1 MIFQMVWLYT
11 SELYPTN
18 LRTQAI
24 GTCSMIARV
33 FGLAAPFIGSLA
45 KIWQP
50 LPLFA
55 LGVPICIAGILA
67 GFLPETKGTTLPQ
80 TLTQADLLFAG
91 EKAPHDFGHIPR
103 LLTNYSICSHTH

>member
-33 FGLAAPFIGSLA
+33 FIESLA

-50 LPLFA
+50 LPLFV
-55 LGVPICIAGILA
+55 LEI
-67 GFLPETKGTTLPQ
+67 F
-80 TLTQADLLFAG
+80 
-91 EKAPHDFGHIPR
+91 
-103 LLTNYSICSHTH
+103 